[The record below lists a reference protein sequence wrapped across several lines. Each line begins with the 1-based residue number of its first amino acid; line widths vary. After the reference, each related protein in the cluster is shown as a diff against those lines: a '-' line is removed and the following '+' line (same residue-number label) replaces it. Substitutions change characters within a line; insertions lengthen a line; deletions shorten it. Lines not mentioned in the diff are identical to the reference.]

1 MNRQQ
6 AYRQLKQAL
15 AHLGPGEAEAEAREA
30 LEVLCSVSMQD
41 LLLAPGEELDEKQTL
56 ALQELACRRK
66 AGEPL
71 AYLLGSRAFY
81 GMRFA
86 VSQAVL
92 IPRQE
97 TELLAE
103 RCVEII
109 QRKNLKTAL
118 DLCTGSGCI
127 AICLAKHTAAAVSAS
142 DISRDALAVARGNAE
157 KLGADVHFFA
167 SDLLEKAQGPYDL
180 IVSNPPYISDAEY
193 AAIDA
198 GVREQEPA
206 LALRGGADGLTFYRR
221 IAQQAPKYLAEGGQ
235 LALEIGYE
243 QGEAVC
249 RLLAEQGFDRIEL
262 AKDYAGL
269 DRMVFAEKGPAWE

>member
-1 MNRQQ
+1 MNRRQ
-6 AYRQLKQAL
+6 AYRQLVQAL
-15 AHLGPGEAEAEAREA
+15 AHLGLGEAEAEAREI
-30 LEVLCSVSMQD
+30 LEVLCGFSAQD
-41 LLLAPGEELDEKQTL
+41 LLLEPQKELPEKQET

-86 VSQAVL
+86 VSRAVL

-103 RCVEII
+103 RCIQII
-109 QRKNLKTAL
+109 QRKNLKTVL

-127 AICLAKHTAAAVSAS
+127 AVCLAKHTAAAVSAS
-142 DISRDALAVARGNAE
+142 DISPDALAVARGNAE
-157 KLGADVHFFA
+157 KLGANVHFFA

-221 IAQQAPKYLAEGGQ
+221 IAAQARGYLAKGGQ

-249 RLLAEQGFDRIEL
+249 RLLAEQGFDKIEL

-269 DRMVFAEKGPAWE
+269 DRMVFAESSLAWE

>member
-103 RCVEII
+103 RCIEII

-127 AICLAKHTAAAVSAS
+127 AICLAKHTAAAISAS
-142 DISRDALAVARGNAE
+142 DISRDALAIAQGNAE
-157 KLGADVHFFA
+157 KLGAEVHFFA

-221 IAQQAPKYLAEGGQ
+221 IAQQAPKYLAKGGQ

>member
-41 LLLAPGEELDEKQTL
+41 LLLAPGEELGEEQVL

-109 QRKNLKTAL
+109 QRKNLKTVL

-142 DISRDALAVARGNAE
+142 DISRDALAVAQGNAE

-206 LALRGGADGLTFYRR
+206 LALRGGADGLTFYRC

-269 DRMVFAEKGPAWE
+269 DRMVFAEKGSAWE

>member
-1 MNRQQ
+1 MNRLQ

-15 AHLGPGEAEAEAREA
+15 AYLGPGEAEAEAREA
-30 LEVLCSVSMQD
+30 LEVLCNVSMQD
-41 LLLAPGEELDEKQTL
+41 LLLAPDEELPEAQIL
-56 ALQELACRRK
+56 ALQRLASGRK
-66 AGEPL
+66 NGEPL
-71 AYLLGSRAFY
+71 AYLLKSRAFY

-97 TELLAE
+97 TELLVE
-103 RCVEII
+103 RCIEVI
-109 QRKNLKTAL
+109 QKRKLNAAL

-142 DISRDALAVARGNAE
+142 DISRNALAVAQGNAE
-157 KLGADVHFFA
+157 KLGADVHFFE

-193 AAIDA
+193 AEIDA
-198 GVREQEPA
+198 GVREHEPA
-206 LALRGGADGLTFYRR
+206 LALRGGADGLTFYRL

-235 LALEIGYE
+235 LALEIGCE

>member
-41 LLLAPGEELDEKQTL
+41 LLLAPGEELDEEQVL

-109 QRKNLKTAL
+109 QRKNLKTVL
-118 DLCTGSGCI
+118 DLCTGNGCI

-142 DISRDALAVARGNAE
+142 DISRDALAIAQGNAE

>member
-41 LLLAPGEELDEKQTL
+41 LLLAPGEELDEEQVL

-97 TELLAE
+97 TDLLAE

-109 QRKNLKTAL
+109 QRKNLKTVL

-142 DISRDALAVARGNAE
+142 DISRDALAIAQGNAE

-262 AKDYAGL
+262 VKDYAGL

>member
-1 MNRQQ
+1 MNRRQ

-30 LEVLCSVSMQD
+30 LEVLCSVSVQD
-41 LLLAPGEELDEKQTL
+41 LLLAPGEELDEERVL

-81 GMRFA
+81 GMRFV

-103 RCVEII
+103 RCIEII
-109 QRKNLKTAL
+109 QRKNLKTVL

-127 AICLAKHTAAAVSAS
+127 AICLAKHTAAAISAS
-142 DISRDALAVARGNAE
+142 DISRDALAIAQGNAE

-221 IAQQAPKYLAEGGQ
+221 IAQQAPKYLTKGGQ

>member
-30 LEVLCSVSMQD
+30 LEVLRSVSMQD
-41 LLLAPGEELDEKQTL
+41 LLLAPGEELDEEQVL

-66 AGEPL
+66 AGAPL

-103 RCVEII
+103 RCIEII

-142 DISRDALAVARGNAE
+142 DISRDALAIAQGNAE

-221 IAQQAPKYLAEGGQ
+221 IAQQVPKYLAEGGQ

>member
-103 RCVEII
+103 RCIEII

-142 DISRDALAVARGNAE
+142 DISRDALTVARGNAE

-221 IAQQAPKYLAEGGQ
+221 IARQAPKYLAEGGQ

>member
-41 LLLAPGEELDEKQTL
+41 LLLAPGEELDEEQVL

-66 AGEPL
+66 AGAPL

-103 RCVEII
+103 RCIEII

-142 DISRDALAVARGNAE
+142 DISRDALAIAQGNAE

-221 IAQQAPKYLAEGGQ
+221 IAQQVPKYLAEGGQ

-249 RLLAEQGFDRIEL
+249 RLLAEQGFD
-262 AKDYAGL
+262 
-269 DRMVFAEKGPAWE
+269 

>member
-1 MNRQQ
+1 MNRLQ
-6 AYRQLKQAL
+6 AYRQLRQEL

-30 LEVLCSVSMQD
+30 LEVLCQVSAQD
-41 LLLAPGEELDEKQTL
+41 LLLEPGRELPEEQAL

-86 VSQAVL
+86 VSRAVL

-97 TELLAE
+97 TELLAQ
-103 RCVEII
+103 RCIQII

-157 KLGADVHFFA
+157 KLGADVHFFE
-167 SDLLEKAQGPYDL
+167 SDLLEKAQGPYEI

-206 LALRGGADGLTFYRR
+206 LALRGGADGLAFYRR
-221 IAQQAPKYLAEGGQ
+221 IAKQVPKYLAKGGQ

-249 RLLAEQGFDRIEL
+249 RLLAEQGFDKIEL

-269 DRMVFAEKGPAWE
+269 DRMVFAEWNLAWE

>member
-103 RCVEII
+103 RCIEII

-142 DISRDALAVARGNAE
+142 DISRDALAVAQGNAE

-221 IAQQAPKYLAEGGQ
+221 IAQQVPKYLAEGGQ